1 MNKKRFTNI
10 GGVEDFFHL
19 VFDNENVKTLSV
31 KQTVEKL
38 NEQQATIEH
47 LNKECMGLVSMFE
60 EKVEE
65 NEQLRAARGNDA
77 KEFSALFKQNLAL
90 KRENEA
96 LVSNIKWFAHQL
108 EKLVLK

>member
-1 MNKKRFTNI
+1 MSEKRFWFVIDKGNLEYVQDNI
-10 GGVEDFFHL
+10 THEKITVSELEDL
-19 VFDNENVKTLSV
+19 
-31 KQTVEKL
+31 L